1 MCTTGDSI
9 HFVSRFLFRYK
20 WLHYWLEKIYVVV
33 SCTLHRSFFFD
44 NLSSNK
50 TACSS
55 SSASKTKCTVKG
67 AIVRANRKKSEAWVE
82 SGKERRWPDLTRPD
96 PKLSRFITP
105 PLLSCRVA
113 FRFVL
118 LNERLERASNKNSN

>member
-1 MCTTGDSI
+1 MYTKGDSI
-9 HFVSRFLFRYK
+9 HFVSRFLFHYK
-20 WLHYWLEKIYVVV
+20 WFHYWLEKIYVVV
-33 SCTLHRSFFFD
+33 SCILHRSFFFD
-44 NLSSNK
+44 SLSSNK

-55 SSASKTKCTVKG
+55 SSAVQKCTVKG

-82 SGKERRWPDLTRPD
+82 SGKERRSPDLARPD
-96 PKLSRFITP
+96 PKLSCFITP

-118 LNERLERASNKNSN
+118 LNERLERASNNNSN

>member
-1 MCTTGDSI
+1 MYTKGDSI
-9 HFVSRFLFRYK
+9 HFVSRFLFHYK

-33 SCTLHRSFFFD
+33 SCILHRSFFFD
-44 NLSSNK
+44 SLSSNK

-55 SSASKTKCTVKG
+55 SSAVQKCTVKG

-82 SGKERRWPDLTRPD
+82 SGKERRSPDLARPD

-118 LNERLERASNKNSN
+118 LNKRLERNSNNNSN

>member
-1 MCTTGDSI
+1 MYTKGDSI
-9 HFVSRFLFRYK
+9 HFVSRFLFHYK

-33 SCTLHRSFFFD
+33 SCILHRSFFFD
-44 NLSSNK
+44 SLSSNK
-50 TACSS
+50 AACSS
-55 SSASKTKCTVKG
+55 SSAVQKCTVKG

-82 SGKERRWPDLTRPD
+82 SGKERRSPDLARPD

-105 PLLSCRVA
+105 PLLSCRVT

-118 LNERLERASNKNSN
+118 LNERLEMAINNNSN

>member
-1 MCTTGDSI
+1 MYTKGDSI
-9 HFVSRFLFRYK
+9 HFVSRFLFHYK

-33 SCTLHRSFFFD
+33 SCILHRSFFFD
-44 NLSSNK
+44 SLSSYK

-55 SSASKTKCTVKG
+55 SSAVQRCTVKG

-82 SGKERRWPDLTRPD
+82 SGKERRSPDLARPD

-118 LNERLERASNKNSN
+118 LNKRLERASNNNSN

>member
-1 MCTTGDSI
+1 MIAFILSLDSSFIISGSTTDSKKYMLQ
-9 HFVSRFLFRYK
+9 FLVFCIAAFS
-20 WLHYWLEKIYVVV
+20 L
-33 SCTLHRSFFFD
+33 
-44 NLSSNK
+44 
-50 TACSS
+50 TAYRVIRQPVR
-55 SSASKTKCTVKG
+55 AVQKCTVKG

-82 SGKERRWPDLTRPD
+82 SGKERRSPDLARPD

-118 LNERLERASNKNSN
+118 LYKRLERASNNNSN